1 MGYILKGLY
10 YEYKI
15 RAYEKGIMA
24 IQRGRDKLKA
34 KQAKATTSMEKY
46 TELARVHKSN
56 K

>member
-34 KQAKATTSMEKY
+34 KQARATASMEKY
-46 TELARVHKSN
+46 IELSTNHKAR
-56 K
+56 